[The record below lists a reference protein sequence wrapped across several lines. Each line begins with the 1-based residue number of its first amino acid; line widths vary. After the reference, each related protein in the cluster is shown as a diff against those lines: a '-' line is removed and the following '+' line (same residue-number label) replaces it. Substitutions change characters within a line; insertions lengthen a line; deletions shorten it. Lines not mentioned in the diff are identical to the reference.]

1 MLFWKKIKSKLLGKP
16 YFQLKTEHK
25 IVPAFICDGVQ
36 YYQFEDIFALA
47 SGRAFVANAFYNEL
61 SMRCSREYLLAHTT
75 AVDNILNDKK
85 NIKIT
90 ELARLNMFLKER
102 LELIVEGEI
111 IMKLASVVFFDEN
124 EKPYEYNYKYNLKK
138 IAKWKEN
145 KLDAFFLS
153 QQLKNYNPFSS
164 MSEEDF
170 QAYTT
175 IGEKVTDKQISVL
188 SSLLLDEQK
197 KTDFYRILDLQKQ
210 VTSA

>member
-1 MLFWKKIKSKLLGKP
+1 MSFWKRIKSKLTNKP
-16 YFQLKTEHK
+16 IFQIKTEHK
-25 IVPAFICDGVQ
+25 IVPAFICNGVQ
-36 YYQFEDIFALA
+36 YYQFEDIFSLA

-61 SMRCSREYLLAHTT
+61 SMRCTREYLLAHTT

-124 EKPYEYNYKYNLKK
+124 ELPYEYNYKYNLKK

-153 QQLKNYNPFSS
+153 QQLKNYNPYSN
-164 MSEEDF
+164 MPEEDF
-170 QAYTT
+170 RAYTT
-175 IGEKVTDKQISVL
+175 VGEQITEKQIQSL
-188 SSLLLDEQK
+188 SYLLLDEQK
-197 KTDFYRILDLQKQ
+197 KTDFFKILYLQKQ
-210 VTSA
+210 LTLA

>member
-1 MLFWKKIKSKLLGKP
+1 MSFWKRIKSKLTGKP
-16 YFQLKTEHK
+16 IFQIKEGHK

-36 YYQFEDIFALA
+36 YYQFEDIFSLA

-61 SMRCSREYLLAHTT
+61 SMRCTREYLLAHTT

-111 IMKLASVVFFDEN
+111 IMKLASVVYFDDSEL
-124 EKPYEYNYKYNLKK
+124 PYEYNYKYNLKK

-153 QQLKNYNPFSS
+153 QQLKAYNPYSN
-164 MSEEDF
+164 MPEDDF
-170 QAYTT
+170 RAFMTA
-175 IGEKVTDKQISVL
+175 GEQITEKQIRSL

-197 KTDFYRILDLQKQ
+197 KTDFFRILDLQKQ
-210 VTSA
+210 VTLA